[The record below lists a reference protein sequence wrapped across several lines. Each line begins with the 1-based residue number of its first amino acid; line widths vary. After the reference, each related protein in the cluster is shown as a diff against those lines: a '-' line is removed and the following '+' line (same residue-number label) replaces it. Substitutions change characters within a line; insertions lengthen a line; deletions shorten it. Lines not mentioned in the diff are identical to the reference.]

1 MTARTAA
8 HATVVRV
15 RRRARLVALGLA
27 VVAAA
32 LVLLALSVGTAVVSL
47 PDVLSTL
54 AGQGSRATDY
64 IVLERRLPRALTALL
79 VGGAFGLSGAIL
91 QSLLGNPLASP
102 DVIGISAGAGT
113 AAVTAIVVFSA
124 DGPAVALAAL
134 LGALLTAALMYV
146 LAWRD
151 GVTGYRLV
159 LVGIGLAAIL
169 LSVTS
174 YLMTRARVTSAQD
187 ALVWLTG
194 SLNGSGL
201 DELVPLAVALLV
213 LVPATVIAA
222 RPLDLLGFG
231 DDTAAGLG
239 VGVQRTRFAL
249 LLCAVALAGMATAAA
264 GPISF
269 VALLAAPI
277 GRRLA
282 RNGGPALVPSA
293 LTGAVIVLAAD
304 FAAQHTPG
312 LPQVPVGVLTGAI
325 GAPYLLFLLARMN
338 RGGHGG

>member
-1 MTARTAA
+1 MTALA
-8 HATVVRV
+8 VVARV
-15 RRRARLVALGLA
+15 RRRARVVALALA
-27 VVAAA
+27 LVAAA
-32 LVLLALSVGTAVVSL
+32 VFLLALSVGTATVSL

-54 AGQGSRATDY
+54 AGQGSSATDY
-64 IVLERRLPRALTALL
+64 VVLERRLPRALTALL
-79 VGGAFGLSGAIL
+79 VGAAFGLSGAVL
-91 QSLLGNPLASP
+91 QSLLDNPLASP
-102 DVIGISAGAGT
+102 DVIGISAGAGA
-113 AAVTAIVVFSA
+113 AAVTAITAFGASA
-124 DGPAVALAAL
+124 SGVAAAALA
-134 LGALLTAALMYV
+134 GALLTAALMYV

-151 GVTGYRLV
+151 GVTGHRLV

-169 LSVTS
+169 LSVVS
-174 YLMTRARVTSAQD
+174 YLMTRSRVTSAQD

-194 SLNGSGL
+194 SLNGSGW
-201 DELVPLAVALLV
+201 DQVAPLAVALAL
-213 LVPATVIAA
+213 LFPATAA
-222 RPLDLLGFG
+222 GARALDLIAFG
-231 DDTAAGLG
+231 DDTARGLG
-239 VGVQRTRFAL
+239 VPVPRARLWL
-249 LLCAVALAGMATAAA
+249 LVCAVALAGVATAAA

-282 RNGGPALVPSA
+282 RDGGPALLPSA
-293 LTGAVIVLAAD
+293 LVGAVIVTAAD

>member
-1 MTARTAA
+1 MMVSQVIRN
-8 HATVVRV
+8 V
-15 RRRARLVALGLA
+15 RRRARLVSLLLA
-27 VVAAA
+27 AGVVG
-32 LVLLALSVGTAVVSL
+32 VFLLALSVGTAFVSV

-54 AGQGSRATDY
+54 AGQGSSDTNY
-64 IVLERRLPRALTALL
+64 IVLDRRLPRTLTGVL
-79 VGGAFGLSGAIL
+79 VGAAFGLSGAIL

-102 DVIGISAGAGT
+102 DVIGISAGAGA
-113 AAVTAIVVFSA
+113 AAVTGIVAFGLTGSGV
-124 DGPAVALAAL
+124 AVAAL
-134 LGALLTAALMYV
+134 VGALGTAVLMYL

-174 YLMTRARVTSAQD
+174 YFMTRSQVTSAQD

-194 SLNGSGL
+194 SLNNAST
-201 DELVPLAVALLV
+201 ERLVPLAVGLALL
-213 LVPATVIAA
+213 LPATAVLA
-222 RPLDLLGFG
+222 RALDLIGFG
-231 DDTAAGLG
+231 DDTARGLG
-239 VGVQRTRFAL
+239 VPVPRARLGL
-249 LLCAVALAGMATAAA
+249 LLCAVALAGVATAAA
-264 GPISF
+264 GPIAF

-282 RNGGPALVPSA
+282 RDGGPALLASMLVGA
-293 LTGAVIVLAAD
+293 LIVVVAD

-312 LPQVPVGVLTGAI
+312 LPRVPVGVLTGAI
-325 GAPYLLFLLARMN
+325 GAPYLLVLLARTN

>member
-1 MTARTAA
+1 MTPLG
-8 HATVVRV
+8 VVGAV
-15 RRRARLVALGLA
+15 RRRARLVALVLA
-27 VVAAA
+27 LVVAGAF
-32 LVLLALSVGTAVVSL
+32 LLALSVGTAFVSV

-54 AGQGSRATDY
+54 AGQGSSDTDY
-64 IVLERRLPRALTALL
+64 IVLERRLPRALTAVL
-79 VGGAFGLSGAIL
+79 VGAAFGLSGAIL

-102 DVIGISAGAGT
+102 DVIGISAGAGA
-113 AAVTAIVVFSA
+113 AAVTAIVVFGLS
-124 DGPAVALAAL
+124 GPGVAVAALAGALGTAL
-134 LGALLTAALMYV
+134 LMYL

-174 YLMTRARVTSAQD
+174 YFMTRSQVTSAQR

-194 SLNGSGL
+194 SLNNSAWEKL
-201 DELVPLAVALLV
+201 TPLAVALAV
-213 LVPATVIAA
+213 LLPLTAA
-222 RPLDLLGFG
+222 SSRALDLIGFG
-231 DDTAAGLG
+231 DDTASGLG
-239 VGVQRTRFAL
+239 VPVRRARLWL
-249 LLCAVALAGMATAAA
+249 LLCAVALAGTATAAA
-264 GPISF
+264 GPIAF

-282 RNGGPALVPSA
+282 GDGGPALLPAA
-293 LTGAVIVLAAD
+293 LVGASIVLLAD

-325 GAPYLLFLLARMN
+325 GAPYLLVLLARMN

>member
-1 MTARTAA
+1 MTARA
-8 HATVVRV
+8 VISRV
-15 RRRARLVALGLA
+15 RRRARLVTLVLA
-27 VVAAA
+27 VLTAA
-32 LVLLALSVGTAVVSL
+32 LLLLALSVGTAVVSL

-64 IVLERRLPRALTALL
+64 IVLERRLPRALVAVL
-79 VGGAFGLSGAIL
+79 VGAAFGLSGAVL

-102 DVIGISAGAGT
+102 DVIGISAGAGA
-113 AAVTAIVVFSA
+113 AAVTAIVVFGA
-124 DGPAVALAAL
+124 AGPSVALAAL
-134 LGALLTAALMYV
+134 LGALVTAALMYV

-169 LSVTS
+169 LSITS
-174 YLMTRARVTSAQD
+174 YFMTRSRVTSAQD

-194 SLNGSGL
+194 SLNGSGV
-201 DELVPLAVALLV
+201 DELVPLAIALAIL
-213 LVPATVIAA
+213 LPATAISA
-222 RPLDLLGFG
+222 RALDLLAFG
-231 DDTAAGLG
+231 DDTASGLG

-249 LLCAVALAGMATAAA
+249 LVCAVALAGTATAAA
-264 GPISF
+264 GPIAF

-282 RNGGPALVPSA
+282 RDGGPALVPSA
-293 LTGAVIVLAAD
+293 LTGAVIVTAAD
-304 FAAQHTPG
+304 FAAQHAPG

>member
-1 MTARTAA
+1 MTARLV
-8 HATVVRV
+8 VVRV
-15 RRRARLVALGLA
+15 RRRARVVALALAVLVA
-27 VVAAA
+27 A
-32 LVLLALSVGTAVVSL
+32 LLLLALSVGTAVVSL

-54 AGQGSRATDY
+54 AGQGSSATDY
-64 IVLERRLPRALTALL
+64 IVLERRLPRALVALL
-79 VGGAFGLSGAIL
+79 VGTAFGLSGAVL
-91 QSLLGNPLASP
+91 QNLLGNPLASP
-102 DVIGISAGAGT
+102 DVIGVSAGAGT
-113 AAVTAIVVFSA
+113 AAVTAIVVFGA
-124 DGPAVALAAL
+124 AGPSVALAAL

-174 YLMTRARVTSAQD
+174 YFMSRSQVTSAQD

-194 SLNGSGL
+194 SLNGSGV
-201 DELVPLAVALLV
+201 DELVPLAVAV
-213 LVPATVIAA
+213 AILVPATAIAA
-222 RPLDLLGFG
+222 RALDLLAFG

-239 VGVQRTRFAL
+239 VDVQRTRFAL
-249 LLCAVALAGMATAAA
+249 LVCAVALAGTATAAA

-282 RNGGPALVPSA
+282 RDGGPALLPSA
-293 LTGAVIVLAAD
+293 LTGAVIVLTAD

>member
-1 MTARTAA
+1 MTARL
-8 HATVVRV
+8 VVARV
-15 RRRARLVALGLA
+15 RRRARVVALGLA
-27 VVAAA
+27 VLAAA
-32 LVLLALSVGTAVVSL
+32 LLLLALSVGTAVVSL

-64 IVLERRLPRALTALL
+64 IVLERRLPRALVALL
-79 VGGAFGLSGAIL
+79 VGTAFGLSGAVL
-91 QSLLGNPLASP
+91 QNLLGNPLASP
-102 DVIGISAGAGT
+102 DVIGVSAGAGT
-113 AAVTAIVVFSA
+113 AAVTAIVVFGA
-124 DGPAVALAAL
+124 AGPAVALAAL

-169 LSVTS
+169 LSITS
-174 YLMTRARVTSAQD
+174 YFMSRSQVTSAQD

-194 SLNGSGL
+194 SLNGSGA
-201 DELVPLAVALLV
+201 DELVPLAIAVAV

-222 RPLDLLGFG
+222 RALDLLAFG

-239 VGVQRTRFAL
+239 VDVQRTRFAL
-249 LLCAVALAGMATAAA
+249 LVCAVALAGTATAAA
-264 GPISF
+264 GPVSF

-282 RNGGPALVPSA
+282 RDGGPALLPSA

>member
-1 MTARTAA
+1 MTPRG
-8 HATVVRV
+8 VVGAV
-15 RRRARLVALGLA
+15 RRRARLVALVLA
-27 VVAAA
+27 LVVAGAF
-32 LVLLALSVGTAVVSL
+32 LLALSVGTAFVSV

-54 AGQGSRATDY
+54 AGQGSDDTNY
-64 IVLERRLPRALTALL
+64 IVLDRRLPRALTA
-79 VGGAFGLSGAIL
+79 VGVGIGFGLSGAIL

-113 AAVTAIVVFSA
+113 GAVVAIVVFGLS
-124 DGPAVALAAL
+124 GPGVAGAALA
-134 LGALLTAALMYV
+134 GALGTALAMYL

-174 YLMTRARVTSAQD
+174 YLMTRSQVTSAQS

-194 SLNGSGL
+194 SLNNSAWAKL
-201 DELVPLAVALLV
+201 TPLAVALAV
-213 LVPATVIAA
+213 LAPLTVAGSRA
-222 RPLDLLGFG
+222 LDLIGFG
-231 DDTAAGLG
+231 DDTASGLG
-239 VGVQRTRFAL
+239 VPVRRARFGL
-249 LLCAVALAGMATAAA
+249 LLCAVALAGTATAAA
-264 GPISF
+264 GPIAF

-282 RNGGPALVPSA
+282 GGGGPALLASA
-293 LTGAVIVLAAD
+293 LVGAAIVVLAD
-304 FAAQHTPG
+304 VAAQHTPG

-325 GAPYLLFLLARMN
+325 GAPYLLVLLARTN

>member
-1 MTARTAA
+1 MTA
-8 HATVVRV
+8 HAVVAGV
-15 RRRARLVALGLA
+15 RRRARLTALVLA
-27 VVAAA
+27 VLAAA
-32 LVLLALSVGTAVVSL
+32 LLLLALSVGTAVVSL

-64 IVLERRLPRALTALL
+64 IVLERRLPRAMTALL
-79 VGGAFGLSGAIL
+79 VGAAFGLSGAVL

-102 DVIGISAGAGT
+102 DVIGISAGAG
-113 AAVTAIVVFSA
+113 ASAVTAIVVFGA
-124 DGPAVALAAL
+124 AGPPVALAAL

-174 YLMTRARVTSAQD
+174 YFMTRSQVTSAQD

-194 SLNGSGL
+194 SLNESGL
-201 DELVPLAVALLV
+201 DELVPLAIALTI
-213 LVPATVIAA
+213 LVPATAISA
-222 RPLDLLGFG
+222 RALDLLAFG
-231 DDTAAGLG
+231 DDTASGLG
-239 VGVQRTRFAL
+239 VEVRRTRLAL
-249 LLCAVALAGMATAAA
+249 LVCAVALAGTATAAA
-264 GPISF
+264 GPIAF
-269 VALLAAPI
+269 VALLSAPI

-282 RNGGPALVPSA
+282 RDGGPALLPSA
-293 LTGAVIVLAAD
+293 LTGAVIVAAAD
-304 FAAQHTPG
+304 FAAQHAPG

>member
-1 MTARTAA
+1 MTARL
-8 HATVVRV
+8 VVARV
-15 RRRARLVALGLA
+15 RRRARVVALALAVLVA
-27 VVAAA
+27 A
-32 LVLLALSVGTAVVSL
+32 LLLLALSVGTAVVSL

-54 AGQGSRATDY
+54 AGQGSSATDY
-64 IVLERRLPRALTALL
+64 IVLERRLPRALVALL
-79 VGGAFGLSGAIL
+79 VGSAFGLSGAVL
-91 QSLLGNPLASP
+91 QNLLGNPLASP
-102 DVIGISAGAGT
+102 DVIGVSAGAGT
-113 AAVTAIVVFSA
+113 AAVTAIVVFGA
-124 DGPAVALAAL
+124 AGPSVALAAL

-174 YLMTRARVTSAQD
+174 YFMSRSQVTSAQD

-194 SLNGSGL
+194 SLNGSGV
-201 DELVPLAVALLV
+201 DELVPLAVAV
-213 LVPATVIAA
+213 AILVPATAIAA
-222 RPLDLLGFG
+222 RALDLLAFG

-239 VGVQRTRFAL
+239 VDVQRTRFAL
-249 LLCAVALAGMATAAA
+249 LGCAVALAGTATAAA

-282 RNGGPALVPSA
+282 RDGGPALLPSA
-293 LTGAVIVLAAD
+293 LTGAVIVLTAD

>member
-1 MTARTAA
+1 MTARA
-8 HATVVRV
+8 VISRV
-15 RRRARLVALGLA
+15 RRRARLVALVLA
-27 VVAAA
+27 VLTAA
-32 LVLLALSVGTAVVSL
+32 LLLLALSVGTAVVSL

-64 IVLERRLPRALTALL
+64 IVLERRLPRALVAVL
-79 VGGAFGLSGAIL
+79 VGAAFGLSGAVL

-102 DVIGISAGAGT
+102 DVIGISAGAGA
-113 AAVTAIVVFSA
+113 AAVTAIVVFGA
-124 DGPAVALAAL
+124 AGPSVALAAL
-134 LGALLTAALMYV
+134 LGALVTAALMYV

-169 LSVTS
+169 LSITS
-174 YLMTRARVTSAQD
+174 YFMTRSRVTSAQD

-194 SLNGSGL
+194 SLNGSGV
-201 DELVPLAVALLV
+201 DELVPLAIALAIL
-213 LVPATVIAA
+213 LPATAISA
-222 RPLDLLGFG
+222 RALDLLAFG
-231 DDTAAGLG
+231 DDTASGLG

-249 LLCAVALAGMATAAA
+249 LVCAVALAGTATAAA
-264 GPISF
+264 GPIAF

-282 RNGGPALVPSA
+282 RDGGPALVPSA
-293 LTGAVIVLAAD
+293 LTGAVIVTAAD
-304 FAAQHTPG
+304 FAAQHAPG

>member
-1 MTARTAA
+1 MTART
-8 HATVVRV
+8 VVARV
-15 RRRARLVALGLA
+15 RRRARFVALVLA
-27 VVAAA
+27 VLAAA
-32 LVLLALSVGTAVVSL
+32 LFLLALSVGTAVVSL

-54 AGQGSRATDY
+54 AGQGSEATDY
-64 IVLERRLPRALTALL
+64 IVLERRLPRAAVALL
-79 VGGAFGLSGAIL
+79 VGAAFGLSGAVL

-102 DVIGISAGAGT
+102 DVIGISAGAGA
-113 AAVTAIVVFSA
+113 AAVTAIVAFGA
-124 DGPAVALAAL
+124 AGPAVALAAL

-169 LSVTS
+169 LGITS
-174 YLMTRARVTSAQD
+174 YFMTRSQVTSAQD

-201 DELVPLAVALLV
+201 DELVPLAIALAV
-213 LVPATVIAA
+213 LVPATSVSA
-222 RPLDLLGFG
+222 RALDLLAFG
-231 DDTAAGLG
+231 DDTASGLG
-239 VGVQRTRFAL
+239 VEVQRTRFAL
-249 LLCAVALAGMATAAA
+249 LVCAVALAGTATAAA
-264 GPISF
+264 GPIAF
-269 VALLAAPI
+269 VALLSAPI

-282 RNGGPALVPSA
+282 RDGGPALLPSA

-304 FAAQHTPG
+304 FAAQHAPG

-325 GAPYLLFLLARMN
+325 GAPYLLFLLARTN

>member
-1 MTARTAA
+1 MTA
-8 HATVVRV
+8 HLVVARV
-15 RRRARLVALGLA
+15 RRRARVVALGLA
-27 VVAAA
+27 VLAAA
-32 LVLLALSVGTAVVSL
+32 LLLLALSVGTAVVSL

-64 IVLERRLPRALTALL
+64 IVLERRLPRALVALL
-79 VGGAFGLSGAIL
+79 VGTAFGLSGAVL
-91 QSLLGNPLASP
+91 QNLLGNPLASP
-102 DVIGISAGAGT
+102 DVIGVSAGAGT
-113 AAVTAIVVFSA
+113 AAVTAIVVFGA
-124 DGPAVALAAL
+124 AGPAVALAAL

-169 LSVTS
+169 LSITS
-174 YLMTRARVTSAQD
+174 YFMSRSQVTSAQD

-194 SLNGSGL
+194 SLNGSGT
-201 DELVPLAVALLV
+201 DELIPLAIAVAV
-213 LVPATVIAA
+213 LVPATAIAA
-222 RPLDLLGFG
+222 RPLDLLAFG

-239 VGVQRTRFAL
+239 VDVQRTRLAL
-249 LLCAVALAGMATAAA
+249 LVCAVALAGTATAAA

-282 RNGGPALVPSA
+282 RDGGPALLPSA